1 MFIIWTLSSIGLYSC
16 TDLLIWIIVHRKK
29 CEIKKSKEVIFIMRL
44 FKKSKE
50 EKERK
55 ELKGKI
61 DKLMK
66 SYSNEKIDG
75 DTYFKKMMKLTST
88 YKKKK

>member
-1 MFIIWTLSSIGLYSC
+1 MGL
-16 TDLLIWIIVHRKK
+16 
-29 CEIKKSKEVIFIMRL
+29 FG
-44 FKKSKE
+44 KSKE

-66 SYSNEKIDG
+66 SYSDEKIDG
-75 DTYFKKMMKLTST
+75 STYMKKMMDLTTS
-88 YKKKK
+88 YQKKKRR

>member
-1 MFIIWTLSSIGLYSC
+1 MGLFGSS
-16 TDLLIWIIVHRKK
+16 K
-29 CEIKKSKEVIFIMRL
+29 
-44 FKKSKE
+44 
-50 EKERK
+50 KERK

-66 SYSNEKIDG
+66 AYSNEKIDG